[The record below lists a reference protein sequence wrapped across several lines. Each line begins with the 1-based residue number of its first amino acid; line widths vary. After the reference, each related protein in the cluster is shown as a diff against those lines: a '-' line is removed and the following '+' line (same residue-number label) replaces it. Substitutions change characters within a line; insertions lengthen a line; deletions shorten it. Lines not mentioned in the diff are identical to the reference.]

1 MLMALALVP
10 GPWDLVHAQAP
21 PSQTIRSADAS
32 DPAEVYVS
40 ARHSFRVVT
49 VVEGLDLPWS
59 MAWLPSGEMLV
70 TERPGRLR
78 IIRDGK
84 LEPEPITG
92 WPRVYKEQGQGG
104 FMDVV
109 PHPNFATNRLLY
121 LSYGSLTRTA
131 RRERPPSSGGVSRV
145 VMLKTWKR
153 FSSQTHGATTTTI
166 SQDGWSSMTT
176 ATCS

>member
-92 WPRVYKEQGQGG
+92 WPRV
-104 FMDVV
+104 
-109 PHPNFATNRLLY
+109 
-121 LSYGSLTRTA
+121 
-131 RRERPPSSGGVSRV
+131 
-145 VMLKTWKR
+145 
-153 FSSQTHGATTTTI
+153 
-166 SQDGWSSMTT
+166 
-176 ATCS
+176 